1 MLSPIRT
8 LFMYFPLRAYST
20 VFTLAAICFRAFL
33 LIRDGYRKERIS
45 LQRGAALWLLITYVL
60 LLLFFTVL
68 GRRSLDY
75 YRYNFDAGYSYRQV
89 FLEGDRSLALQ
100 IAANIAAFAPVGF
113 FGALSAK
120 KAGFLK
126 ALFSGV
132 MLTSLIE
139 LLQLVMRN
147 GTCEIDDLISNTLGV
162 LLGCLIAQI
171 YRLCCILYGKQP
183 ENRSQLP

>member
-1 MLSPIRT
+1 
-8 LFMYFPLRAYST
+8 MYFPWRAYST
-20 VFTLAAICFRAFL
+20 VFTLAAISYRAFL
-33 LIRDGYRKERIS
+33 LIRDRYRKERIS

-100 IAANIAAFAPVGF
+100 IAANIAVFVPVGF

-126 ALFSGV
+126 ALFLGV
-132 MLTSLIE
+132 MLTSAIE
-139 LLQLVMRN
+139 LLQLAMRN

-162 LLGCLIAQI
+162 LLGALAAQI
-171 YRLCCILYGKQP
+171 YRLALFVIRKITEKQHASRATSAKEP
-183 ENRSQLP
+183 Q